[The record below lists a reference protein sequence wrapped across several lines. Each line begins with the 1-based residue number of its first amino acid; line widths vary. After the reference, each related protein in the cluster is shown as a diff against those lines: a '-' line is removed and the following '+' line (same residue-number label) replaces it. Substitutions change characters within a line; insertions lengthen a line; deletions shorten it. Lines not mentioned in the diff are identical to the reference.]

1 MVKSK
6 HIVSTVIL
14 VVAGL
19 LMLFP
24 IYILFM
30 GGFKPASEIF
40 QPNLWPN
47 NPTLDNFK
55 AVMGDKF
62 IRGIINSLI
71 ISTTVT
77 VVAMVLHSM
86 CGYALARFDFPL
98 KKPLF
103 STIVSTLMIPMTT
116 IFVPLFMVCKM
127 LGLTNNIW
135 GMIIPALFNA
145 YGIFLF
151 RQFYEDFPKELEE
164 AAEVEGCSKARVFF
178 TIALPLSKPMVIPLT
193 IAFFLGTWNN
203 YLWPL
208 IINKKE
214 QFYTIQVVL
223 ANMVSGYNTPWNE
236 LIAAAALAAIPV
248 FILFLLLQGQLQDGI
263 KTTGIK

>member
-1 MVKSK
+1 MVRKTPKISA
-6 HIVSTVIL
+6 IIL
-14 VVAGL
+14 ILTGI
-19 LMLFP
+19 LMVFP

-30 GGFKPASEIF
+30 SGFKSASEIF
-40 QPNLWPN
+40 LPNLWPKHF
-47 NPTLDNFK
+47 TLVNFIN
-55 AVMGDKF
+55 VLNDKF

-71 ISTTVT
+71 VAITVT
-77 VVAMVLHSM
+77 VVAMILHAM
-86 CGYALARFDFPL
+86 CGYALARFNFPH
-98 KKPLF
+98 KKLIF
-103 STIVSTLMIPMTT
+103 STIMSTLMIPTTT
-116 IFVPLFMVCKM
+116 IFVPLFMVCKV
-127 LGLTNNIW
+127 LGLTNNMG

-151 RQFYEDFPKELEE
+151 RQFYLDFPRELEE
-164 AAEVEGCSKARVFF
+164 AAEVEGCSKIRIFF
-178 TIALPLSKPMVIPLT
+178 TIALPLSKQMMVSLS

-236 LIAAAALAAIPV
+236 LIAAAAMAAVPV
-248 FILFLLLQGQLQDGI
+248 FALFIFLQGKLQDGI
-263 KTTGIK
+263 STTGIK